1 MKLEINFWENG
12 DWVNATVE
20 NFEGDLLGEESAPIV
35 EGATFDVRSAVIRS
49 AVEKAL
55 FELKAEEDR

>member
-1 MKLEINFWENG
+1 MKLEINVWENG

-20 NFEGDLLGEESAPIV
+20 NFDGDLLGGESAPLV
-35 EGATFDVRSAVIRS
+35 DGATFDARSAVIRS

-55 FELKAEEDR
+55 TVLEEEER